1 MYLVATFLFISGNEV
16 LKRWKNLRDSFAKA
30 EKKMKDG
37 KASGSQATK
46 KRKYIFSNE
55 LQFLKKIYTGREVT
69 ESHSPEVEEEGATEE
84 ESTEKRPNTPEV
96 TINEKSKTRKHKK
109 MDEVDLKIIKALE
122 STKETPDSNM
132 SFFQSLMPHI
142 ANFNN
147 SEILQFKMGVLQV
160 ISNIKNQQTLVPPN
174 QGFPTPFFQQSMPYN
189 PHSFHTNFPTQPQ
202 QPVFNPQS
210 HTSFHPQQHSV
221 LSNPSADQTKFTA
234 YQAQAP
240 NIPTTPLTQQTK
252 KILTLP
258 TADECDKAETA
269 RQYIEN
275 WIPQM
280 DLDNDG
286 SSSFCSNASTPQTL
300 DFANL

>member
-84 ESTEKRPNTPEV
+84 VSTEKRPKTPEV

-109 MDEVDLKIIKALE
+109 MDDVDLKIIKALE

-147 SEILQFKMGVLQV
+147 SEILQFQMGVLQV
-160 ISNIKNQQTLVPPN
+160 ISNIKNQQTLVPPK
-174 QGFPTPFFQQSMPYN
+174 QGFPTPFSKNQCLTTHILSILIFQLNHNSRFLIHRAIL
-189 PHSFHTNFPTQPQ
+189 HSIHNNIQFCPTLQQIRLNLLHTRPKHRTFRLL
-202 QPVFNPQS
+202 
-210 HTSFHPQQHSV
+210 H
-221 LSNPSADQTKFTA
+221 
-234 YQAQAP
+234 
-240 NIPTTPLTQQTK
+240 
-252 KILTLP
+252 
-258 TADECDKAETA
+258 
-269 RQYIEN
+269 
-275 WIPQM
+275 
-280 DLDNDG
+280 
-286 SSSFCSNASTPQTL
+286 
-300 DFANL
+300 